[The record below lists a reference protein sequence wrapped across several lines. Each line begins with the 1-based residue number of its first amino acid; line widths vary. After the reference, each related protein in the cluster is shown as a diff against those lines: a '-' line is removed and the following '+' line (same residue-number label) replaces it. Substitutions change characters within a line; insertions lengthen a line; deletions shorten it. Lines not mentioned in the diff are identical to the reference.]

1 MARLTAIL
9 LLLAQQPPSEVDVV
23 TLKDGTTRTGRI
35 LSESASEIVMET
47 LIKGSKGQV
56 VGTAK
61 TTVEKANVAKVERA
75 SEEARKKSAERSQAF
90 GERGLRRAEALAKVV
105 PAAAEVE
112 GAKGFRVTGTHYALE
127 STCELGFVKDVAV
140 CLEEVFAAYRK
151 YFDIRRNADRKV
163 KVFVFSDKDEYV
175 RFQKRRHGDA
185 ILNAA
190 YYHSGENYIA
200 AYNMVQRDEERRVRA
215 VILGVEREIE
225 GFKMEV
231 ATVERKVDGAAREI
245 RKKIADAAAEARRSI
260 RADGQGGKDARLRD
274 VDKQEKQ
281 LLEDLKKDETGAQKE
296 LQDARRKA
304 NEAIENNRKIVDRN
318 EKLLATQN
326 RTMFELLFHEGFH
339 AFAANFLWEGAGR
352 EEFPRWLN
360 EGMAGYFEM
369 SAVEGGELIHGA
381 AHPAFLA
388 LLREKTILNTLVP
401 VELILKG
408 GPGQFLMTHRSEQ
421 DRATAYY
428 AQSWALSHY
437 LSTRATRE
445 RIAAYLTEV
454 LAGKDGVA
462 AFERLAGKPC
472 REVDA
477 ELRKHLDGLK
487 AP

>member
-1 MARLTAIL
+1 MARLAAIL
-9 LLLAQQPPSEVDVV
+9 LLLAQQPPSDVDVV
-23 TLKDGTTRTGRI
+23 TLKDGTTRSGRI
-35 LSESASEIVMET
+35 LSESAGEIVMET

-56 VGTAK
+56 VGSAR
-61 TTVEKANVAKVERA
+61 TTVDKANVAKIERA

-90 GERGLRRAEALAKVV
+90 GERGVRRAEALARVV

-112 GAKGFRVTGTHYALE
+112 GAKGFRVTGTHTVLE
-127 STCELGFVKDVAV
+127 STCEVGFVKDVAV
-140 CLEEVFAAYRK
+140 CLEEVFGAYRRN
-151 YFDIRRNADRKV
+151 FDIRRNADRKV
-163 KVFVFSDKDEYV
+163 KVFLFADKEEYV

-215 VILGVEREIE
+215 EILRVEREIE

-245 RKKIADAAAEARRSI
+245 RKRIADAAAEARRGI
-260 RADGQGGKDARLRD
+260 RADGAGGKDERLRD
-274 VDKQEKQ
+274 VDRQEKQ

-304 NEAIENNRKIVDRN
+304 NGAIENNRKIVDRN

-326 RTMFELLFHEGFH
+326 RTMFEMLFHEGFH
-339 AFAANFLWEGAGR
+339 AFAANYLWEGSGR

-388 LLREKTILNTLVP
+388 LLREKAVLNTWVP
-401 VELILKG
+401 VDQILKG
-408 GPGQFLMTHRSEQ
+408 VPGQFLMTHRSEQ

-428 AQSWALSHY
+428 AQSWALAHY

-445 RIAAYLTEV
+445 RLAAYLADV
-454 LAGKDGVA
+454 LAGKDGVG

-472 REVDA
+472 REVEAD
-477 ELRKHLDGLK
+477 LRKHVDGLK